1 MCMFRRSLFVLL
13 SYLFWLFRCLFFFD
27 VRIQLTSLV
36 SPNSSIVFDDLFL
49 STSKELVMHNV
60 EGTTVTVKCRTAIIA
75 LFLYFNL
82 CLSVNLDRIKIY
94 FLSQSKKDFVDFSV
108 TFIQP
113 QSEHR

>member
-60 EGTTVTVKCRTAIIA
+60 EGTTVTVKSRTAIIA

-113 QSEHR
+113 